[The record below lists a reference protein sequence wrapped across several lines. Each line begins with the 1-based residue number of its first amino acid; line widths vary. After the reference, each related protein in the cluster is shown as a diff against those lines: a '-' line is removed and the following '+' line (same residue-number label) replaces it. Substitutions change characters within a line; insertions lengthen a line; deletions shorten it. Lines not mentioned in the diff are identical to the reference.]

1 MSQGD
6 CKLQA
11 AGLDRVQWAFV
22 ELMVVA
28 LEEERVTAMETSAK
42 HSPPARCSLALP
54 LCLLSLNLAAQ
65 TALWLTSSGV
75 HRGADGQGPG
85 VRAGTLREGFGC
97 MMT

>member
-28 LEEERVTAMETSAK
+28 EERVTAMETSAK
-42 HSPPARCSLALP
+42 HSPPAVFPCSPVVLAVP
-54 LCLLSLNLAAQ
+54 QFSGTDRAVAHQQRRAQ
-65 TALWLTSSGV
+65 G
-75 HRGADGQGPG
+75 G
-85 VRAGTLREGFGC
+85 
-97 MMT
+97 

>member
-1 MSQGD
+1 MFQGD

-11 AGLDRVQWAFV
+11 VGLDRVQWAIF
-22 ELMVVA
+22 ELMA
-28 LEEERVTAMETSAK
+28 MDLEEERVTALKASAK
-42 HSPPARCSLALP
+42 HSLPEVFPCSSTV
-54 LCLLSLNLAAQ
+54 LLSLNLAAQ